1 MRFLHTGDWHLG
13 RIFHEVSL
21 LEEQEYFMEQILSLL
36 EKAKKENNP
45 FAALCISG
53 DIYDRV
59 IPSAAAVEVFSNFLV
74 KIHEGFPE
82 LHVFLLSGNH
92 DSAKRLG
99 FASSLL
105 ESSNIH
111 IATETSNKNI
121 TKAVIVNGVAFY
133 QLPFLNP
140 LSIEAKDEFSTPAH
154 SQSEM
159 YEIANARILDF
170 HKANYPDMP
179 CVLCA
184 HGTFFDTVDET
195 LVGTAENVN
204 PKVFDGFSYVAL
216 GHIHK
221 CMKIGESGRI
231 YYSGSPL
238 SYNFGENKNYGESAK
253 KYFLD
258 VSIDEKEGINAAV
271 SVNKIEVK
279 ALHSVVTLKGKFS
292 DINDPDFAKAYKD
305 CFVEVICTDNYVV
318 ENPMDMLEINYP
330 YILSFRKEKAIAAN
344 ENTSIELRKKV
355 FDTSLSSP
363 VHDVMPDVFKVFI
376 EDINGSNVDDKVH
389 KAEIELFSKLCNEI
403 NTSKQ
408 E

>member
-13 RIFHEVSL
+13 RIFHERSL
-21 LEEQEYFMEQILSLL
+21 LDEQEYFMEQVLL
-36 EKAKKENNP
+36 IFEQAEKENNP
-45 FAALCISG
+45 FEVFCISG

-59 IPSAAAVEVFSNFLV
+59 IPSAAAVELFSNFLI
-74 KIHEGFPE
+74 KIHERFPKI
-82 LHVFLLSGNH
+82 HVLLLSGNH

-105 ESSNIH
+105 EEANIH
-111 IATETSNKNI
+111 IATETSNKDI
-121 TKAVIVNGVAFY
+121 TKATIVNGVAFY

-140 LSIEAKDEFSTPAH
+140 LSIEAKDIFSTPAR
-154 SQSEM
+154 SQAEM
-159 YEIANARILDF
+159 YELANTRILDF
-170 HKANYPDMP
+170 HKANYPNMP
-179 CVLCA
+179 CVLAA
-184 HGTFFDTVDET
+184 HGTFFET
-195 LVGTAENVN
+195 DNETSVGTAENVN

-221 CMKIGESGRI
+221 CIKIGESGRI

-238 SYNFGENKNYGESAK
+238 SYDFGESKNYGQPAK

-258 VSIDEKEGINAAV
+258 VSIDEKGGMNAAV

-279 ALHSVVTLKGKFS
+279 PKHPVVSLRGSFS

-330 YILSFRKEKAIAAN
+330 FILSFRREKVIATN

-355 FDTSLSSP
+355 FDKSLFSS
-363 VHDVMPDVFKVFI
+363 VNEVMPDIFKIFI
-376 EDINGSNVDDKVH
+376 DDINGCNCDKALYD
-389 KAEIELFSKLCNEI
+389 AEIELFSKLCSEI
-403 NTSKQ
+403 NSSKQ